1 MKKFLKTLIST
12 GTMIGMLVGSFG
24 MASVTS
30 KIVTIPATSSAW
42 TYYSATRS
50 GNYSYVSAR
59 CATIYGNKSS
69 IATAVFNS
77 SMNKISGEYVLT
89 ANNSASAT
97 FTSVK
102 INEGYLTVKN
112 IYLGFHGLTDS
123 TTGNYK
129 ADVKYNPN

>member
-1 MKKFLKTLIST
+1 MKKF
-12 GTMIGMLVGSFG
+12 
-24 MASVTS
+24 
-30 KIVTIPATSSAW
+30 
-42 TYYSATRS
+42 
-50 GNYSYVSAR
+50 
-59 CATIYGNKSS
+59 
-69 IATAVFNS
+69 
-77 SMNKISGEYVLT
+77 SGEYVLT
-89 ANNSASAT
+89 ANDSASAT